1 MLSNDLKSK
10 INKLWDKFWSR
21 GITNPITAIEQ
32 ISYLLFMRRIDDAD
46 TDAKTKAEFAG
57 VEYKTLF
64 VRPQLDE
71 KGNTSTDTQGNI
83 IYESADDCRWSQ
95 FKELDPDSMLEKV
108 SRKAFSFIK

>member
-1 MLSNDLKSK
+1 MLSNELKSK

-46 TDAKTKAEFAG
+46 LDAQTKASFAG

-64 VRPQLDE
+64 VREKKDEEGKVVLDE
-71 KGNTSTDTQGNI
+71 QGKVV
-83 IYESADDCRWSQ
+83 YESADDCRWSQ
-95 FKELDPDSMLEKV
+95 FKELDPEGMLE
-108 SRKAFSFIK
+108 R